1 MNKTE
6 VKGFIRIEY
15 NNQIWYEI
23 SQKEI
28 YVKLQE
34 KKQITYSTNSA
45 GTARRR
51 TTSEGSSLS
60 G

>member
-1 MNKTE
+1 MKYSI

-23 SQKEI
+23 SQEQ
-28 YVKLQE
+28 VHASQE
-34 KKQITYSTNSA
+34 KKQITYSTNST
-45 GTARRR
+45 GTARGR

>member
-1 MNKTE
+1 MNKTI

-28 YVKLQE
+28 HASQE
-34 KKQITYSTNSA
+34 KKQITYSSNSV